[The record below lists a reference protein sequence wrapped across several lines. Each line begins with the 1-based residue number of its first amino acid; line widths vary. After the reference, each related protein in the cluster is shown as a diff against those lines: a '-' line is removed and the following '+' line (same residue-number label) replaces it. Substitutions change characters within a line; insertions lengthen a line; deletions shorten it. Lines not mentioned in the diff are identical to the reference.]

1 MNTDKTYHVHITAKE
16 NPMTLNLR
24 EIWAYRDLIVLFTKR
39 SFNLIYKQTI
49 LGPAWV
55 VLTPLMTS
63 VVYTVV
69 FGEMAGLSTA
79 GVPKLLFYL
88 SSQAL
93 WSFFSA
99 CLNRNAQTFI
109 SNAHVFGKVYFP
121 RLTISVSS
129 MLTSLFEF
137 LVEFLMIFVM
147 ILYYAAQGKVYPR
160 WDLMLLVPVVLL
172 QTGLIGMGLGVLV
185 SSLTTKYRDLTF
197 VVDFGVSL
205 WMYIT
210 PVVYPFSQL
219 KDNDIMY
226 RVMLINPMT
235 VPMELFRKIL
245 LGQGT
250 IPTVSVFL
258 SVLLTILVLICGI
271 LIFNRVERSFIDT
284 I

>member
-121 RLTISVSS
+121 RLTVPISN
-129 MLTSLFEF
+129 LLFSCIQF
-137 LVEFLMIFVM
+137 LVQLTMVS
-147 ILYYAAQGKVYPR
+147 V
-160 WDLMLLVPVVLL
+160 LLVPYCLQGTIRLRPTMLPLL
-172 QTGLIGMGLGVLV
+172 ILPLLITGLLGLALGILV
-185 SSLTTKYRDLTF
+185 SSVTTKYRDLQHL
-197 VVDFGVSL
+197 VGFGVQL
-205 WMYIT
+205 WMYSS
-210 PVVYPFSQL
+210 PVIYPVSQFSDGL
-219 KDNDIMY
+219 WY
-226 RVMLINPMT
+226 RILLLNPMT
-235 VPMELFRKIL
+235 APMELFRRAL
-245 LGQGT
+245 LGTGT
-250 IPTVSVFL
+250 VHVVSVL
-258 SVLLTILVLICGI
+258 STLVFSGI
-271 LIFNRVERSFIDT
+271 LIPLSILVFNRVEKNFIDT
-284 I
+284 V

>member
-49 LGPAWV
+49 MGPAWV

-121 RLTISVSS
+121 RLTVPISN
-129 MLTSLFEF
+129 LLFSCIQF
-137 LVEFLMIFVM
+137 LVQLTMVS
-147 ILYYAAQGKVYPR
+147 V
-160 WDLMLLVPVVLL
+160 LLVPYCL
-172 QTGLIGMGLGVLV
+172 
-185 SSLTTKYRDLTF
+185 
-197 VVDFGVSL
+197 
-205 WMYIT
+205 
-210 PVVYPFSQL
+210 
-219 KDNDIMY
+219 
-226 RVMLINPMT
+226 
-235 VPMELFRKIL
+235 
-245 LGQGT
+245 QGT
-250 IPTVSVFL
+250 IRLRPTVPYF
-258 SVLLTILVLICGI
+258 TPTGI
-271 LIFNRVERSFIDT
+271 FSIWLALEFSFGCTQALSFIRCLSFPMGPGT
-284 I
+284 AFCCSTL

>member
-99 CLNRNAQTFI
+99 CLNRNAQTHMF
-109 SNAHVFGKVYFP
+109 SGKYIFRGSPFRFP
-121 RLTISVSS
+121 TCCFPAFSS
-129 MLTSLFEF
+129 WFNSPWYRSCWCPI
-137 LVEFLMIFVM
+137 VCRGRSA
-147 ILYYAAQGKVYPR
+147 YAR
-160 WDLMLLVPVVLL
+160 
-172 QTGLIGMGLGVLV
+172 
-185 SSLTTKYRDLTF
+185 RCC
-197 VVDFGVSL
+197 
-205 WMYIT
+205 
-210 PVVYPFSQL
+210 
-219 KDNDIMY
+219 
-226 RVMLINPMT
+226 R
-235 VPMELFRKIL
+235 
-245 LGQGT
+245 
-250 IPTVSVFL
+250 
-258 SVLLTILVLICGI
+258 C
-271 LIFNRVERSFIDT
+271 
-284 I
+284 

>member
-121 RLTISVSS
+121 RLTVPISN
-129 MLTSLFEF
+129 LLFSCIQF
-137 LVEFLMIFVM
+137 LVQLAMVS
-147 ILYYAAQGKVYPR
+147 V
-160 WDLMLLVPVVLL
+160 LLVPYCLQGTIRLRPTMLPLLVLPL
-172 QTGLIGMGLGVLV
+172 LITGLLGLALGILV
-185 SSLTTKYRDLTF
+185 SSVTTKYRDLQHL
-197 VVDFGVSL
+197 VGFGVQL
-205 WMYIT
+205 WMYSS
-210 PVVYPFSQL
+210 PVIYPVSQFSDGL
-219 KDNDIMY
+219 WY
-226 RVMLINPMT
+226 RILLLNPMT
-235 VPMELFRKIL
+235 APMELFRLAL
-245 LGQGT
+245 LGTGT
-250 IPTVSVFL
+250 VHVVSVL
-258 SVLLTILVLICGI
+258 STLVFSGI
-271 LIFNRVERSFIDT
+271 LIPLSILVFNRVEKNFIDT
-284 I
+284 V